1 MLGVP
6 LKGSLY
12 WGNFHFKK
20 GIRRNSPKV
29 IQFYFHDSLLKCF
42 TFQRARSFSLNG
54 LQSLIERFGIS
65 LCPCDIAAPGWEVGN
80 PVAGQRLSFFCPTR
94 PFLISLSF
102 RRGVEGPMCSSSVL
116 MDHWCFFSTQT
127 FAISQSEGDKGDAPG
142 AFSHWGLSYRCCL
155 GSVLLGARSAGACCT
170 LGKSCSRRNA
180 ARKSSKPQNQGLYL
194 YVRDV
199 GLALNWSWQCFA
211 A

>member
-1 MLGVP
+1 MRHC
-6 LKGSLY
+6 GSRV
-12 WGNFHFKK
+12 GGGK
-20 GIRRNSPKV
+20 P
-29 IQFYFHDSLLKCF
+29 
-42 TFQRARSFSLNG
+42 RSWAKA
-54 LQSLIERFGIS
+54 Q
-65 LCPCDIAAPGWEVGN
+65 
-80 PVAGQRLSFFCPTR
+80 FFCPTS

-127 FAISQSEGDKGDAPG
+127 VAISQSEGNKGDAPG
-142 AFSHWGLSYRCCL
+142 ACSHWGLSYRCCL
-155 GSVLLGARSAGACCT
+155 GSVLLGARRQGLAALLENPVLDVT
-170 LGKSCSRRNA
+170 QRGKLPT
-180 ARKSSKPQNQGLYL
+180 PQNQGLYL